1 MLPSPLLA
9 ALLTVSSVVLLSGTA
24 VRAQDETIDCTSQS
38 LNMMQLD
45 QCAGREFKAAEVRL
59 DTLYLSMMA
68 KYDAPNRALL
78 EAAQKSWRAW
88 RDAECEYETNGTAGG
103 TINSMMQTKCRTA
116 KTSARLKELDA
127 QLHCEEGDLSCNAPR
142 Q

>member
-1 MLPSPLLA
+1 MVRFATMRALLA
-9 ALLTVSSVVLLSGTA
+9 ALAVVLLSGGA
-24 VRAQDETIDCTSQS
+24 ARAQDEKIDCTSQN

-45 QCAGREFKAAEVRL
+45 QCAGREFKAAEGKL
-59 DTLYLSMMA
+59 DALYRSMMA

-88 RDAECEYETNGTAGG
+88 RDAECEYVTNGTAGG

-116 KTSARLKELDA
+116 RTNARVKELDA

-142 Q
+142 P